1 MQLFQVLSVKQN
13 WKIVY
18 MKIYSLSYCLFLVL
32 ALFGSC
38 NNDTNS
44 NKEAILNSDDSTAFL
59 EVKSPSVPFGKYD
72 MVISDIPFPFEILDN
87 LYSKKI
93 PFNERAMNEI
103 RNISKYNQYYSKA
116 LNLGVYGADLAYAV
130 TYEEF
135 SKMGAYIKN
144 TKRLAEE
151 LNIPYAF
158 DQSMMDKYSK
168 YKDNKDS
175 LTKIVYESYNQVDK
189 ALKGDERVG
198 MAALVV
204 TGSWLEGL
212 YISSKT
218 FLKTP
223 KTTENSSL
231 YKVIRTQKQSL
242 VIVIKLLEEYKKDL
256 FISGVIADLN
266 GITADYNNITS
277 DSMMNETQLL
287 IIHSKIETLRSKI
300 IEG

>member
-1 MQLFQVLSVKQN
+1 
-13 WKIVY
+13 
-18 MKIYSLSYCLFLVL
+18 MKISSLSYILLLIL

-38 NNDTNS
+38 NNASNS
-44 NKEAILNSDDSTAFL
+44 SKDALLNSDDSTAFL
-59 EVKSPSVPFGKYD
+59 EVNAPSVPIGKYD

-93 PFNERAMNEI
+93 PFDEKAMNEI
-103 RNISKYNQYYSKA
+103 RNISKYNQYSSKA

-158 DQSMMDKYSK
+158 DQSMLDKYSK

-204 TGSWLEGL
+204 AGSWLEGL

-223 KTTENSSL
+223 KSPENSSL
-231 YKVIRTQKQSL
+231 FKVIRNQKQSL
-242 VIVIKLLEEYKKDL
+242 IIVIKLLEEYKEDP
-256 FISGVIADLN
+256 FISSVIADLN
-266 GITADYNNITS
+266 GVTSDYINITS
-277 DSMMNETQLL
+277 DSMMNETKLL
-287 IIHSKIETLRSKI
+287 IIHSKIESLRKKI
-300 IEG
+300 IEGQ